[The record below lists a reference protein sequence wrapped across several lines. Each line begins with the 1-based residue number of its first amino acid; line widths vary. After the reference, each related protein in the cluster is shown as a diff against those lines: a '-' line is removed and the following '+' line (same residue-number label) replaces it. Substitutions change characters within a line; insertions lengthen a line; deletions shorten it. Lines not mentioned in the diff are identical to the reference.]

1 MYIYLYICIILYNIY
16 IGFYFFKYILR
27 FHMPWHCS
35 STRSRRPRRSRQ
47 GRNPRFG
54 GSGNCLG
61 KCFRKCLGSCLGSW
75 GTMDFSIS
83 LTCSGQGIVK
93 ILPCTGTQVVRKCI
107 WLQIY
112 PTISNIF
119 SLSPRKR
126 RLFETAA
133 MAGASPGSSH
143 YAASK
148 RQKSHHRASGPSHT
162 QKLFKLRHS
171 APVWSRTRCTGFD
184 LWGKDQM
191 GTWWFETFRWELVVV
206 FYKIHLA
213 GEVTKAVHPT
223 SAAGQSCILKG
234 RGNAKP
240 MESALTSCMTSLQ
253 NARRMFWRV
262 FTKWAIVPTFGIAT
276 ASKVSQSNVLL
287 CCALWRPT
295 CCVASVGKKRVAPSV
310 VVNWRKDNVQSEL
323 GWILQDFRKIGYRID
338 IWDLDGSSVLF
349 LNLIIF
355 YHPKKQ
361 EKKKNYN
368 SLLAG

>member
-1 MYIYLYICIILYNIY
+1 MYNIY
-16 IGFYFFKYILR
+16 IGFCFLKYILR
-27 FHMPWHCS
+27 FR

-83 LTCSGQGIVK
+83 LTLFWSGNREDFALYWHTSCPQMHLAANLSNNIQHIFPFPPQK
-93 ILPCTGTQVVRKCI
+93 ETI
-107 WLQIY
+107 WDCCDGGRFSRQLSLCCVQAPKKSSQSFRSEPY
-112 PTISNIF
+112 PKVIQAAAF
-119 SLSPRKR
+119 CASLIPYT
-126 RLFETAA
+126 L
-133 MAGASPGSSH
+133 
-143 YAASK
+143 
-148 RQKSHHRASGPSHT
+148 HRI
-162 QKLFKLRHS
+162 
-171 APVWSRTRCTGFD
+171 WSLKERP
-184 LWGKDQM
+184 KDQM
-191 GTWWFETFRWELVVV
+191 GTWWFETFCWELVVV

-295 CCVASVGKKRVAPSV
+295 CCVASVGKKKSGTFCCCQLKKRQRPKWVGMDIARFSQ
-310 VVNWRKDNVQSEL
+310 NWLSYRYLRSW
-323 GWILQDFRKIGYRID
+323 WI
-338 IWDLDGSSVLF
+338 
-349 LNLIIF
+349 
-355 YHPKKQ
+355 
-361 EKKKNYN
+361 
-368 SLLAG
+368 

>member
-1 MYIYLYICIILYNIY
+1 MYNIYIY
-16 IGFYFFKYILR
+16 IGFYFLKYILR
-27 FHMPWHCS
+27 FR

-75 GTMDFSIS
+75 GRMDFSIS
-83 LTCSGQGIVK
+83 LTLFWSGNRE

-119 SLSPRKR
+119 SLSRRKR

-184 LWGKDQM
+184 LWRKDRK
-191 GTWWFETFRWELVVV
+191 TRWEPDGS
-206 FYKIHLA
+206 K
-213 GEVTKAVHPT
+213 P
-223 SAAGQSCILKG
+223 SAENL
-234 RGNAKP
+234 
-240 MESALTSCMTSLQ
+240 SL
-253 NARRMFWRV
+253 F
-262 FTKWAIVPTFGIAT
+262 FTKYTWPGR
-276 ASKVSQSNVLL
+276 SQKPFTPHPQQGSPVY
-287 CCALWRPT
+287 WREEGMQSPW
-295 CCVASVGKKRVAPSV
+295 SQP
-310 VVNWRKDNVQSEL
+310 WRLAWHRCKTHGECSGAFSRNGLSYRHL
-323 GWILQDFRKIGYRID
+323 G
-338 IWDLDGSSVLF
+338 
-349 LNLIIF
+349 
-355 YHPKKQ
+355 
-361 EKKKNYN
+361 
-368 SLLAG
+368 